1 MRKFRRVLFLKLARM
16 MRGEKNIV
24 PCIISAGTRIVGNIT
39 DGDVIHIDGRLD
51 GDVSCRELVIGSTGA
66 NLMARWQW
74 KTCLSPVR
82 HGLSATRYIRR
93 LRLNRAQCWKENARF
108 PKEMQRRLRIRK
120 PVPAR
125 SSRQAGKRE
134 RVPKAACGSA
144 TGRRLME
151 GRETPG

>member
-66 NLMARWQW
+66 VTGKIQAKSLELYGELNGSLAVENLIGDSVY
-74 KTCLSPVR
+74 KTIAIEPGAVLEGKCAVSKGNAAAV
-82 HGLSATRYIRR
+82 AD
-93 LRLNRAQCWKENARF
+93 KEAGAC
-108 PKEMQRRLRIRK
+108 KEQ
-120 PVPAR
+120 
-125 SSRQAGKRE
+125 
-134 RVPKAACGSA
+134 
-144 TGRRLME
+144 
-151 GRETPG
+151 

>member
-66 NLMARWQW
+66 VTGKIQAKSLELYGELNGSLAVENLFIAGTARFI
-74 KTCLSPVR
+74 CM
-82 HGLSATRYIRR
+82 
-93 LRLNRAQCWKENARF
+93 WKESL
-108 PKEMQRRLRIRK
+108 PTRLWRNRPQAAKRITRCGT
-120 PVPAR
+120 R
-125 SSRQAGKRE
+125 S
-134 RVPKAACGSA
+134 CC
-144 TGRRLME
+144 
-151 GRETPG
+151 GREINIP